1 MRIITV
7 VGSEGAN
14 LWEVLG
20 TGPGTGCVPSKCHLF
35 IYFADSELFFLF
47 FILTSLKSAC
57 FLKLMTCHGLNRS
70 IFFFLLMVS
79 KTIVFL
85 KVDGIQSWWNVGCIK
100 VLRYSTVDR
109 KRAGIW
115 GGPCLST
122 LRPSLFSMV
131 FHCRSESMK
140 AENQGGQACPIL
152 VGISEIPGMSSW
164 PCSGF
169 LLEH

>member
-1 MRIITV
+1 MRIIIV

-14 LWEVLG
+14 PWEVLG

-57 FLKLMTCHGLNRS
+57 FLKLMACHGLNRS
-70 IFFFLLMVS
+70 IFFLIVS

-85 KVDGIQSWWNVGCIK
+85 KVDGIQSWWKVGCIR

-115 GGPCLST
+115 GVHVYLHCVSPSSPWSSTAEVSQWKLKIKVDRRVPFWWESLKFQVCHPGPVLASY
-122 LRPSLFSMV
+122 
-131 FHCRSESMK
+131 
-140 AENQGGQACPIL
+140 
-152 VGISEIPGMSSW
+152 
-164 PCSGF
+164 
-169 LLEH
+169 